1 MGDGKQGICMEA
13 AMFANHHNLDNLI
26 AIIDRNNLTVL
37 DFTEKIIKLNPFK
50 KRLSFGWNVL
60 EADGHN
66 INEIQ
71 KKLIILKNLGMVN

>member
-1 MGDGKQGICMEA
+1 MGSVWEA

-50 KRLSFGWNVL
+50 KSGYRLV
-60 EADGHN
+60 
-66 INEIQ
+66 
-71 KKLIILKNLGMVN
+71 GMYWKQMVTI